1 MIIYIEIEVE
11 MMKKVFSLLLCALIL
26 FSVSA
31 CGDNSDK
38 AEDSQTLAAESF
50 VGEGEKTVLRSLI
63 SANAFFVDDV
73 FITNHLPVNLKAVKE
88 TADGKFAP
96 VVSDKIGSLA
106 DLKNMLEATYTADT
120 AQKLLDENKYVEIDG
135 KLYFNM
141 KYDITTESKY
151 DWSSFELD
159 AENKGSGK
167 YALTV
172 TVNGADGKKA
182 EIEMTAVTADGNI
195 RLENIYY

>member
-1 MIIYIEIEVE
+1 

-38 AEDSQTLAAESF
+38 AEDSQALAAESF

-63 SANAFFVDDV
+63 SANAFFTDEV
-73 FITNHLPVNLKAVKE
+73 FVFNHLPVNLKAVKE
-88 TADGKFAP
+88 TDNGKYAP
-96 VVSDKIGSLA
+96 VVSDKIGSLS

-120 AQKLLDENKYVEIDG
+120 ARKLLDENKYIEIDE

-141 KYDITTESKY
+141 KYDISTESKY

-159 AENKGSGK
+159 AENKESGK

-172 TVNGADGKKA
+172 TVNDADGKKA

>member
-1 MIIYIEIEVE
+1 
-11 MMKKVFSLLLCALIL
+11 MMKKVFALLFCVLIL
-26 FSVSA
+26 VSVSA
-31 CGDNSDK
+31 CGDKPDK
-38 AEDSQTLAAESF
+38 SEDSQALAAESF
-50 VGEGEKTVLRSLI
+50 VGEGEKTVLRSLV

-73 FITNHLPVNLKAVKE
+73 FITNHLPVNLKAVTE

-96 VVSDKIGSLA
+96 VVSDKIGSFD
-106 DLKNMLEATYTADT
+106 DLKNMLEATYSAET
-120 AQKLLDENKYVEIDG
+120 AQKLLDEKKYIDIDG

-141 KYDITTESKY
+141 KYDISTESKY

-172 TVNGADGKKA
+172 TVNDADGKSA
-182 EIEMTAVTADGNI
+182 EIEMTAVTTDGNI

>member
-1 MIIYIEIEVE
+1 
-11 MMKKVFSLLLCALIL
+11 MMKKVFALLFCVLIL
-26 FSVSA
+26 VSVSA
-31 CGDNSDK
+31 CGDKPDK
-38 AEDSQTLAAESF
+38 SEDSQALAAESF
-50 VGEGEKTVLRSLI
+50 VGEGEKTVLRSLV

-73 FITNHLPVNLKAVKE
+73 FITNHLPVNLKAVTE
-88 TADGKFAP
+88 TADGEFAP
-96 VVSDKIGSLA
+96 VVSDKIGSFD
-106 DLKNMLEATYTADT
+106 DLKNMLEATYTAKT
-120 AQKLLDENKYVEIDG
+120 AQKLLDEKKYIDIDG

-141 KYDITTESKY
+141 KYDISTESKY

-172 TVNGADGKKA
+172 TVNDADGKSA
-182 EIEMTAVTADGNI
+182 EIEMTAVTTDGNI